1 MKLDMDAPA
10 TAGDMAG
17 GSAGN
22 AAGDIAGS
30 AADDSEVSEGGAVRC
45 STASAG
51 ETQAV
56 AASIAPHLKPG
67 DLVLLSG
74 DLGAGKT
81 TFVQAVAEALG
92 VAEPVTSPTF
102 ALAHHYSGRRDLG
115 KCELRHIDLYRLA
128 DPSEMLDYILDE
140 LSDAIVLVEW
150 GEPLAA
156 EFPEARL
163 DVKLSFAGS
172 QQETA
177 NRRNIELVGIGDR
190 WGSVLAEV
198 GSALEA
204 MKTKIPTM
212 EIRTATETLTAA
224 GTKK

>member
-1 MKLDMDAPA
+1 MKLEQVTAEA
-10 TAGDMAG
+10 THA
-17 GSAGN
+17 
-22 AAGDIAGS
+22 I
-30 AADDSEVSEGGAVRC
+30 
-45 STASAG
+45 
-51 ETQAV
+51 AV
-56 AASIAPHLKPG
+56 AIAPHLTHG

-102 ALAHHYSGRRDLG
+102 ALAHHYSGRNG
-115 KCELRHIDLYRLA
+115 VEHCELRHIDLYRLA
-128 DPSEMLDYILDE
+128 DPLEMLDYILDE
-140 LSDAIVLVEW
+140 LEDAIVLVEW

-190 WGSVLAEV
+190 WGSVL
-198 GSALEA
+198 EA
-204 MKTKIPTM
+204 MKTKISA
-212 EIRTATETLTAA
+212 I

>member
-1 MKLDMDAPA
+1 MKPDKDAS
-10 TAGDMAG
+10 GEAG
-17 GSAGN
+17 GSAEGEGRIWAASK
-22 AAGDIAGS
+22 AAGAAGVLAGS
-30 AADDSEVSEGGAVRC
+30 EAISQGRAIRC
-45 STASAG
+45 STASAR

-81 TFVQAVAEALG
+81 TFVQAVATALG
-92 VAEPVTSPTF
+92 VTEPVTSPTF
-102 ALAHHYSGRRDLG
+102 ALAHHYSGQCDLG

-128 DPSEMLDYILDE
+128 DPAEMLDYILDE
-140 LSDAIVLVEW
+140 LDSAIVLVEW
-150 GEPLAA
+150 GDPLAA

-163 DVKLSFAGS
+163 DVKLSFDATRQETVES

-204 MKTKIPTM
+204 M
-212 EIRTATETLTAA
+212 ETLTAA
-224 GTKK
+224 ETKK

>member
-1 MKLDMDAPA
+1 MKPDNDASGEA
-10 TAGDMAG
+10 S
-17 GSAGN
+17 GSAGGVGRVWAGSM
-22 AAGDIAGS
+22 AAGAADSAAGS
-30 AADDSEVSEGGAVRC
+30 MAISQGRAVRC

-56 AASIAPHLKPG
+56 AASVAPHLKPG

-81 TFVQAVAEALG
+81 TFVQAVAAALG
-92 VAEPVTSPTF
+92 VTEPVTSPTF
-102 ALAHHYSGRRDLG
+102 ALAHHYSGQCDLG

-128 DPSEMLDYILDE
+128 DPAEMLDYILDE
-140 LSDAIVLVEW
+140 LDSAIVLVEW
-150 GEPLAA
+150 GDPLAA
-156 EFPEARL
+156 EFAEARL
-163 DVKLSFAGS
+163 DVKLSFGGS

-190 WGSVLAEV
+190 WGSILAEV

-204 MKTKIPTM
+204 MKTQ
-212 EIRTATETLTAA
+212 TAA
-224 GTKK
+224 EAKK

>member
-1 MKLDMDAPA
+1 MKLEQV
-10 TAGDMAG
+10 
-17 GSAGN
+17 SAG
-22 AAGDIAGS
+22 A
-30 AADDSEVSEGGAVRC
+30 
-45 STASAG
+45 
-51 ETQAV
+51 TQAV

-81 TFVQAVAEALG
+81 TFVQAVAAALG

-102 ALAHHYSGRRDLG
+102 ALAHHYSGRCDLG

-140 LSDAIVLVEW
+140 LADAIVLVEW

-163 DVKLSFAGS
+163 DVKLSFAELDGS
-172 QQETA
+172 GDKPLRSGSDA
-177 NRRNIELVGIGDR
+177 NRRNIELVGIGSR
-190 WGSVLAEV
+190 WQSVLAEV
-198 GSALEA
+198 GSVLEA
-204 MKTKIPTM
+204 MKTKIPAM
-212 EIRTATETLTAA
+212 EIQAATETLTAA

>member
-1 MKLDMDAPA
+1 MKLEQV
-10 TAGDMAG
+10 
-17 GSAGN
+17 SA
-22 AAGDIAGS
+22 
-30 AADDSEVSEGGAVRC
+30 E
-45 STASAG
+45 
-51 ETQAV
+51 ETQAI

-81 TFVQAVAEALG
+81 TFVQAVAAALG

-102 ALAHHYSGRRDLG
+102 ALAHHYSGRCDLG

-163 DVKLSFAGS
+163 DVKLSFAELDGS
-172 QQETA
+172 GDKPLQSGSDA
-177 NRRNIELVGIGDR
+177 SRRNIELVGIGDR
-190 WGSVLAEV
+190 WRSVLAEV

-204 MKTKIPTM
+204 MKTKIPAM
-212 EIRTATETLTAA
+212 EIQAATETLTAA